1 MELSKLPFFRDAISF
16 TNYHILTLLLQ
27 DMSSENIGE
36 GDDSANV
43 GPVSML
49 GALNHL
55 AGGCHVPPVTLC
67 DIETA
72 F

>member
-1 MELSKLPFFRDAISF
+1 MTIFWGCNIVHKPQ
-16 TNYHILTLLLQ
+16 HIIKLLLQ
-27 DMSSENIGE
+27 DVPSENIGE